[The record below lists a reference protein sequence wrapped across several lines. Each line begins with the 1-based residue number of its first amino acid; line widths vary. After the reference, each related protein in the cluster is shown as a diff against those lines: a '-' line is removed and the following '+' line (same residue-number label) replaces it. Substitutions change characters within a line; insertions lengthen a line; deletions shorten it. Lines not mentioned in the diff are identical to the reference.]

1 MNPFKKEDALLKQA
15 AAILRKRGVT
25 HVTFGLSDLGDIYH
39 IYGVNASAT
48 HLADLLERR
57 SKS

>member
-1 MNPFKKEDALLKQA
+1 MNPFKKEDALLKKA
-15 AAILRKRGVT
+15 VAILRKRGVKYAR
-25 HVTFGLSDLGDIYH
+25 FQWSDLGDIYH
-39 IYGVNASAT
+39 IHGVNASAT